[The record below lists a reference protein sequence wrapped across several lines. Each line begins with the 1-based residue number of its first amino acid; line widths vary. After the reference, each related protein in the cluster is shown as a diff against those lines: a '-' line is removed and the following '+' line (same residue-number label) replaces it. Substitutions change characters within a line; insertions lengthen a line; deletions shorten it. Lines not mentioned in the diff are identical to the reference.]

1 MNIDIYSAADIV
13 NGTITSL
20 FSNISSKKMHEAQN
34 IYSVWESILRSIK
47 SSVIPNCG
55 EKLLEHSKIIDIKDN
70 ILVIEVDHPGWIQ
83 LFETYKKYILRGIE
97 IKIPE
102 IMIKSLSYHYKK
114 DNQIKKARTVTRE
127 EMERS
132 LEKNNFYEKDK
143 RVKNS
148 EKKELP
154 PELKLIFDKFKQVIL
169 TND

>member
-1 MNIDIYSAADIV
+1 MNIDIYSAADMV

-20 FSNISSKKMHEAQN
+20 FSNISNKKVYEARN
-34 IYSVWESILRSIK
+34 IYLVWESILHSIK

-102 IMIKSLSYHYKK
+102 IVITSLSYHYKK

-132 LEKNNFYEKDK
+132 LEKNDFYEKDK
-143 RVKNS
+143 VQDS

-154 PELKLIFDKFKQVIL
+154 LELKLIFDKFKQVIL